1 MRTVI
6 VAALALSPML
16 LHAQAR
22 TPAPTSPQAPVL
34 QSKLDAPA
42 AFSGAA
48 SMDRSTKTSPAV
60 PRISTGVVAPKL
72 IHAVDIATD
81 RDLLWRFSDAN
92 RIVVVQ
98 MTVDEA
104 GNPRDLKIMKST
116 EPELNENV
124 LTAVRQYRFKPGTV
138 SGQPTAVPVTLEITV
153 QSPYS

>member
-34 QSKLDAPA
+34 QSKLDAPT

-48 SMDRSTKTSPAV
+48 SMDRSTKISPAV
-60 PRISTGVVAPKL
+60 LRISTGVAAPKL

-81 RDLLWRFSDAN
+81 RDSSWRLIGAK
-92 RIVVVQ
+92 RVVVVQ

-104 GNPRDLKIMKST
+104 GMPRDLKIVKST
-116 EPELNENV
+116 EPALDEDILS
-124 LTAVRQYRFKPGTV
+124 AVRQYRFQPGTV
-138 SGQPTAVPVTLEITV
+138 SGQPTAVPLTLQITV
-153 QSPYS
+153 QSPAS